1 MIYHKK
7 WSVDRL
13 QLFLSFCLSSWRDL
27 GKKFSNRSECPFKTF
42 LSSTRGKTKSFAM
55 LIWYSFFKLFGLFQ
69 STKDINALRLA
80 WPNLL
85 MLLTCWPYLA
95 DLAWSKWNAAALWR
109 FDMITN
115 KWQRRILHIN
125 NFAGI
130 WFENNISYLQ
140 SIEISTYAKAEECWK
155 LLTKFQQGL

>member
-1 MIYHKK
+1 MYPYDISQEMIS
-7 WSVDRL
+7 WQIAIIFISPAGGISV
-13 QLFLSFCLSSWRDL
+13 
-27 GKKFSNRSECPFKTF
+27 
-42 LSSTRGKTKSFAM
+42 KSFQIDQSILNNKSQPGPFQKLPSHRQVARQKV
-55 LIWYSFFKLFGLFQ
+55 LQYQSGALFFKLFGLFQ

-115 KWQRRILHIN
+115 KWQRRTRLTYNCAHLRSTKESLI
-125 NFAGI
+125 
-130 WFENNISYLQ
+130 FEYFDIYFL
-140 SIEISTYAKAEECWK
+140 
-155 LLTKFQQGL
+155 